1 MRKAFYCHNINIWF
15 FYIADDYSE
24 ANILRDKVR
33 ILCMVMTIH
42 DGHYWKS
49 KYLKDTWGERCN
61 KLLFMSDINDP
72 RISAVKVDVEPGRDH
87 LTAKTM
93 KSFEMAYRKY
103 SKEYNWFL
111 KADDDT
117 YIIVENLRYL
127 LSTHSADEPVYFGH
141 HFQFQVDQ
149 GSYCN
154 IGCHPKSIL
163 NSTIEKTFSSI
174 TSIFLPN
181 HSHISLRAQC
191 SEWTFKMI
199 WQLRNM
205 ISWDEEFR
213 WDVRYSNIF
222 QGFDSI

>member
-1 MRKAFYCHNINIWF
+1 MIHFYK
-15 FYIADDYSE
+15 ADDYSE

-49 KYLKDTWGERCN
+49 KYLKDTWGKRCN

-93 KSFEMAYRKY
+93 KSFEMAYRKF
-103 SKEYNWFL
+103 SNAYNWFL

-141 HFQFQVDQ
+141 HFQFEVDQ

-154 IGCHPKSIL
+154 KGYHPKSIL
-163 NSTIEKTFSSI
+163 NSIIEKTCSSI
-174 TSIFLPN
+174 TSILFAKPFSN
-181 HSHISLRAQC
+181 FAQRTVL
-191 SEWTFKMI
+191 WVNFQNDWATKKHDFV
-199 WQLRNM
+199 
-205 ISWDEEFR
+205 R
-213 WDVRYSNIF
+213 WGVSAGCPI
-222 QGFDSI
+222 